1 VTVRPRWL
9 VLSLLAV
16 LILGVVFLFY
26 SRELTGTD
34 YLKEFFLQQLEAS
47 LRRKI
52 EVDRIKLVLL
62 PSLRLELSSVGI
74 YGHDDPTHQVFE
86 AKKID
91 IVLRLFPL
99 LKRQVVAKRLYIE
112 EPTVTLLRNRSGHW
126 NVLAGLP
133 TSAKDESAYL
143 MFSRLLQI
151 REATIRNGHITVTA
165 EARPD
170 GVRTAKLEAVEVALK
185 VYPGKAQG
193 DLHLSASLPAEKDPS
208 AFSLTGTIALSES
221 SSTFSAEEPYSV
233 RPAFQFEGAIEAA
246 NLHLRELADFFG
258 PRPVPSQLQGGAN
271 LKSHIRVA
279 PGVAGYDVVL
289 SDVTANVDQLAV
301 TGKANLAGLL
311 TSQPTFSVTFA
322 SPSVDLENLFA
333 RFPAQWVHPQLPAIV
348 TQRQLGGTVEILS
361 ATLTGATEPTPQL
374 SLTGDFRIEKGR
386 ALIGDDRVPTQD
398 LSATISVEPGR
409 IRVGKV
415 TGAYG
420 ALQITDGKAVVSF
433 LETGPWMELD
443 VTGNMTAAELVKFLL
458 KTIRG
463 DRLTS
468 LLAQSRDIE
477 GQARPTFRLVG
488 PLDKPGGITFAG
500 GEVVAQQ
507 VSLVNPSLPQRLTAL
522 QGRIV
527 FSQTGGAQFDQVT
540 ANLGDTQ
547 LQFNGMI
554 TGGTPSLF
562 EDFVIKAKG
571 NAAQLRQM
579 VSAGTFPDDLL
590 SGILA
595 AKVQLS
601 GPSGAPHLRGDI
613 NLNDAKLVLP
623 SVGEKPPGTPAA
635 LEIEGDIARGA
646 GMTITRL
653 ELLVPPLRL
662 PLKGRISL
670 GERFTI
676 DAELATGTVS
686 LSSLPEWI
694 YKGGLEAGNL
704 EVSMD
709 MKGSDADWK
718 NWRAAGWLA
727 LTNGLMT
734 AKGVDGPVEDIY
746 LRLKFSKNI
755 ADIKQLSFRI
765 KDSDVSLT
773 GAMKNW
779 ATKPVIAVKMES
791 SQMDID
797 LLIPK
802 GERSPVRE
810 FLEML
815 ASTSQVSATA
825 TIEKGIYKHLRF
837 GSLSGRLTI
846 QDGMLDLDRVVGQS
860 GTGQIAGRL
869 VVRLPKGQPAE
880 TESSVRMTGIPF
892 DALLPL
898 LGARDHSV
906 TGDVKL
912 TGMLTGHG
920 RNPHGVL
927 PTLNG
932 KTELVAQ
939 EGRLLKTEKR
949 AIWKIISILNLP
961 AVLQGKVDLEKD
973 GLQYNR
979 MTATITIQ
987 NGMMKTQN
995 YIIDSPVLKISAAG
1009 TYDMPTDQLD
1019 MVWAV
1024 SPFGSY
1030 SQFLKSIPLFGRL
1043 VAGDRKGLATA
1054 LFQVK
1059 GPIEDPQVTYLPMK
1073 SFTTGL
1079 TGVAQLA
1086 FDLLK
1091 NTVML
1096 PVDILSPQEEK
1107 EPLFDPS
1114 MELQTPPAPPPQVL
1128 QPSPPAPASP

>member
-1 VTVRPRWL
+1 M
-9 VLSLLAV
+9 
-16 LILGVVFLFY
+16 
-26 SRELTGTD
+26 
-34 YLKEFFLQQLEAS
+34 
-47 LRRKI
+47 
-52 EVDRIKLVLL
+52 
-62 PSLRLELSSVGI
+62 
-74 YGHDDPTHQVFE
+74 
-86 AKKID
+86 
-91 IVLRLFPL
+91 RLFPL

-133 TSAKDESAYL
+133 TSTKDESAYL

-151 REATIRNGHITVTA
+151 REATIQNGHITVTD

-170 GVRTAKLEAVEVALK
+170 GIRTAKLEQVEVALK

-193 DLHLSASLPAEKDPS
+193 DLHLSASLPADKDPS

-246 NLHLRELADFFG
+246 NLRLRELADFFG
-258 PRPVPSQLQGGAN
+258 PRPVPAQLQGGAN

-311 TSQPTFSVTFA
+311 TSQPTFSVTFT
-322 SPSVDLENLFA
+322 SPSLDLESLFD

-348 TQRQLGGTVEILS
+348 AQRQLGGTVEILS

-374 SLTGDFRIEKGR
+374 SLTGDFRVEKGR

-488 PLDKPGGITFAG
+488 PARRFGGITFA
-500 GEVVAQQ
+500 EERSRPRRSAHQSVAAA
-507 VSLVNPSLPQRLTAL
+507 TAHRVL

-562 EDFVIKAKG
+562 EDFVIRAKG

-601 GPSGAPHLRGDI
+601 GPSGAPHVRGDI
-613 NLNDAKLVLP
+613 NLNEAKLVLP

-662 PLKGRISL
+662 PLKGRITL

-676 DAELATGTVS
+676 DAELASGTVS

-704 EVSMD
+704 EISMD
-709 MKGSDADWK
+709 VKGSDADWK
-718 NWRAAGWLA
+718 SWRTGGWLA

-779 ATKPVIAVKMES
+779 TTKPVIAVKLES
-791 SQMDID
+791 SQNGYRPADPEGRTIA
-797 LLIPK
+797 
-802 GERSPVRE
+802 GAG

-869 VVRLPKGQPAE
+869 SSGCPRASRLKPNRRCACA
-880 TESSVRMTGIPF
+880 TGIPLRCCSRCSARRIGPSRGCEI
-892 DALLPL
+892 DRHADRPRPQPTRRLAHPERQDGIG
-898 LGARDHSV
+898 GARRPHSQ
-906 TGDVKL
+906 
-912 TGMLTGHG
+912 
-920 RNPHGVL
+920 
-927 PTLNG
+927 NG
-932 KTELVAQ
+932 KA
-939 EGRLLKTEKR
+939 R
-949 AIWKIISILNLP
+949 
-961 AVLQGKVDLEKD
+961 DLENHLDPEFAGGPAGQSGPK
-973 GLQYNR
+973 
-979 MTATITIQ
+979 
-987 NGMMKTQN
+987 KTVCN
-995 YIIDSPVLKISAAG
+995 
-1009 TYDMPTDQLD
+1009 
-1019 MVWAV
+1019 
-1024 SPFGSY
+1024 
-1030 SQFLKSIPLFGRL
+1030 
-1043 VAGDRKGLATA
+1043 
-1054 LFQVK
+1054 
-1059 GPIEDPQVTYLPMK
+1059 
-1073 SFTTGL
+1073 TTG
-1079 TGVAQLA
+1079 
-1086 FDLLK
+1086 
-1091 NTVML
+1091 
-1096 PVDILSPQEEK
+1096 
-1107 EPLFDPS
+1107 
-1114 MELQTPPAPPPQVL
+1114 
-1128 QPSPPAPASP
+1128 